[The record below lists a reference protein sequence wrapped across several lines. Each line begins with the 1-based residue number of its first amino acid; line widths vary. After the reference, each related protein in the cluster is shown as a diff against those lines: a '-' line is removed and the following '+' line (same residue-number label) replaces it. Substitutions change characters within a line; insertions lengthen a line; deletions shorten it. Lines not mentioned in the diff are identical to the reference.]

1 MKHTGFHCSTY
12 GKYHAELPLVL
23 GRPGTRPLGTHC
35 RLRIAPRT
43 AQYSSDQCVIK
54 GEHFFVLG
62 RLEISVLD
70 GDEPFTWLCWVSLSE
85 KNFVSACE
93 LWEQEGRESEA
104 PYFAWVQSALP
115 YPGGTLSLKANLI
128 TQPLGQRPLVK
139 LQECDHPLHIEQ
151 SQGIT
156 MARVKQ
162 IVEAALH
169 DA

>member
-1 MKHTGFHCSTY
+1 MKHTGFHCSTC
-12 GKYHAELPLVL
+12 GKYHEELPLVL
-23 GRPGTRPLGTHC
+23 G
-35 RLRIAPRT
+35 APAPAAWDAIPPADRT
-43 AQYSSDQCVIK
+43 AHCAISSDQCVIK

-62 RLEISVLD
+62 RLEIPILD
-70 GDEPFTWLCWVSLSE
+70 GGDPFTWLCWVSLSE
-85 KNFVSACE
+85 KNFDRACE
-93 LWEQEGRESEA
+93 LWQQEGRESEP

-115 YPGGTLSLKANLI
+115 YPGGTLSLKANLV

-139 LQECDHPLHIEQ
+139 LQESDHPLYIEQ

-169 DA
+169 EA